1 MKPSYQLLLNLV
13 MREYLNWYYFEIP
26 PRYDRNLLLYMQSCD
41 DEHFVRFDLTNIGQI
56 VYVPLKYR
64 SLTGMHLFSSNMAVR
79 KEKTQELSSI
89 SYEDAILLIVQ
100 NISPEYTKERLKSDT
115 QHIIY
120 NYMQKQMSSL
130 ESIVPSAKIKKREVN
145 LSNSYIPVQNLFN
158 EYGNAENFKDF
169 QSLLNVYI
177 EKSDLSQEESIIEW
191 VKTYCSVVSE
201 KSLQLF
207 SNEDTAVSSSLH
219 NTAMSFTQQNMPK
232 DIVLMKG
239 IPYVNRYFK
248 ESDFNEEK
256 IKNFVRASLLNHH
269 LYPLIRAIGLLGL
282 SSERQLLE
290 IVTDV
295 LRSVQGPF
303 KGHLDLFGVV
313 RTRVT
318 AYIPELL
325 SIPMEYSSRQ
335 VHIYNFI
342 LDKAYYSY
350 KLMKPKPGEIVHKR
364 YFKNEDE
371 TIEIGIRGFNIETD
385 LEILHEWVNL
395 EYAKKFWEMD
405 GPIEDLEEAYIK
417 HLGVDYSHPYIGTL
431 DGEPI
436 FTLELYWAVKDEV
449 GKYYPFHPGDYG
461 FHMLIAPAKRRIP
474 KFSFHALTMCMEH
487 FFSFKE
493 VHRMIGE
500 ASATHTGTHNL
511 ITKVGCEFDKAL
523 VLPYKTSNLTF
534 LNREMYHNTVKDVL
548 EYSSLNP
555 F

>member
-1 MKPSYQLLLNLV
+1 

-256 IKNFVRASLLNHH
+256 IKNF
-269 LYPLIRAIGLLGL
+269 
-282 SSERQLLE
+282 
-290 IVTDV
+290 
-295 LRSVQGPF
+295 
-303 KGHLDLFGVV
+303 
-313 RTRVT
+313 RT
-318 AYIPELL
+318 E
-325 SIPMEYSSRQ
+325 
-335 VHIYNFI
+335 
-342 LDKAYYSY
+342 
-350 KLMKPKPGEIVHKR
+350 
-364 YFKNEDE
+364 
-371 TIEIGIRGFNIETD
+371 
-385 LEILHEWVNL
+385 
-395 EYAKKFWEMD
+395 
-405 GPIEDLEEAYIK
+405 
-417 HLGVDYSHPYIGTL
+417 
-431 DGEPI
+431 
-436 FTLELYWAVKDEV
+436 
-449 GKYYPFHPGDYG
+449 
-461 FHMLIAPAKRRIP
+461 
-474 KFSFHALTMCMEH
+474 
-487 FFSFKE
+487 
-493 VHRMIGE
+493 
-500 ASATHTGTHNL
+500 
-511 ITKVGCEFDKAL
+511 
-523 VLPYKTSNLTF
+523 
-534 LNREMYHNTVKDVL
+534 
-548 EYSSLNP
+548 
-555 F
+555 